1 MGWNGSGKECVAVR
15 PTKATMSST
24 IRASAVKWMIAVLV
38 CFAVCVAA
46 VFVYS
51 VQGNDA
57 KKPKSGKSGGMIAE
71 AKPAIGMRA
80 NAVSVRKIEHP
91 KTVDEALTNI
101 AEPQKAVI
109 KQRELTPQEW
119 NRITNRTYA
128 TCTEQVMSWI
138 FTKQLGDVPL
148 PVPPISDED
157 RDNLISILLSKNEIK
172 ATDGEMTAFS
182 KESVD
187 VAKQEMRKYIADGG
201 DPDEFLQYYGRQ
213 LKDAYEYRRQIET
226 EAGEIIEDGDLELA
240 RAFIKKAN
248 ELLDERGIK
257 PIYATQYAALKDIP
271 DDSTAERQDRGEEL

>member
-101 AEPQKAVI
+101 AERVGTNEANAVFSTLAQSLEMGASVAENLKGAAQLIRHAARVRAQTQAQKAVVTMTFPLLLLI
-109 KQRELTPQEW
+109 LPGIFIVLFAPLVIQFV
-119 NRITNRTYA
+119 NR
-128 TCTEQVMSWI
+128 
-138 FTKQLGDVPL
+138 
-148 PVPPISDED
+148 
-157 RDNLISILLSKNEIK
+157 
-172 ATDGEMTAFS
+172 
-182 KESVD
+182 
-187 VAKQEMRKYIADGG
+187 
-201 DPDEFLQYYGRQ
+201 
-213 LKDAYEYRRQIET
+213 
-226 EAGEIIEDGDLELA
+226 
-240 RAFIKKAN
+240 
-248 ELLDERGIK
+248 
-257 PIYATQYAALKDIP
+257 
-271 DDSTAERQDRGEEL
+271 